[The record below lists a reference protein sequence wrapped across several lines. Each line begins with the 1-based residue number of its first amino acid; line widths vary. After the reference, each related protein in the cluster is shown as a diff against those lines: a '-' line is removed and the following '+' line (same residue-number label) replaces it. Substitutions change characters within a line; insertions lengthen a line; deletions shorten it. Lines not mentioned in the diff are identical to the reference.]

1 MAFWTFL
8 FLNQPFTDLI
18 VCLERPQERPVSAV
32 MQKSEWR
39 SRTGDVLIRVALRMK
54 KQHKTLGDLMKL
66 PLLTAQVKPHL
77 ETLLQG
83 KVKGGC

>member
-1 MAFWTFL
+1 
-8 FLNQPFTDLI
+8 
-18 VCLERPQERPVSAV
+18 
-32 MQKSEWR
+32 
-39 SRTGDVLIRVALRMK
+39 MK